1 MAEMEKATEE
11 NHSQEIIVE
20 CLIIRIIEGTIRI
33 IVGTI
38 RIIAGTT
45 RIIRGKMRITKGK
58 IRIVKETIPIIE
70 ETIPIIERQ
79 LEIIIED
86 QVNKILAGV
95 RKRCRSA
102 NLFVDHFLVQL
113 KKHVRVIVQKGAH
126 RKCK

>member
-45 RIIRGKMRITKGK
+45 RIIRGKMQ
-58 IRIVKETIPIIE
+58 IVKETIPIIE
-70 ETIPIIERQ
+70 ETIPIIKRT

-113 KKHVRVIVQKGAH
+113 KKHVKVIVQKGAH

>member
-1 MAEMEKATEE
+1 MGEKATEE

-45 RIIRGKMRITKGK
+45 RIIRGKMRIIKGK
-58 IRIVKETIPIIE
+58 IPIIE

-86 QVNKILAGV
+86 QVNKILGV

-113 KKHVRVIVQKGAH
+113 KKHVKVIVQKGAH

>member
-58 IRIVKETIPIIE
+58 IRIVKEIIPIIE

-86 QVNKILAGV
+86 QVNKILGV

-113 KKHVRVIVQKGAH
+113 KKHVKVIVQKGAH

>member
-20 CLIIRIIEGTIRI
+20 CLTIPIIEETIRI

-86 QVNKILAGV
+86 QVNKILGV

-113 KKHVRVIVQKGAH
+113 L
-126 RKCK
+126 